1 MKTHQFEELTMHLS
15 IIIALLAYNYGIRWL
30 FIIFTIYS
38 ILNTYSA
45 LKTSYKASKK
55 NKGKKQTEQ

>member
-15 IIIALLAYNYGIRWL
+15 IIIALMAYNYGIRWL

-38 ILNTYSA
+38 IFNVYSA
-45 LKTSYKASKK
+45 LTTSYKSYLKDKIKK
-55 NKGKKQTEQ
+55 IKK